1 MPIRSIVPLMFTRS
15 IRLSVASAVAAGT
28 LLAAAG
34 AASAVGPGTF
44 TRITNPSGTTTFK
57 FDGKHP
63 SNNHLI
69 VSGQTSADVTSVD
82 IDCILTG
89 PAGRSD
95 QALATGVPVTG
106 GAFSSVAPVSSLMS
120 NCRLRAIPSGVD
132 PLNDYI
138 GSYAGPIL
146 YMSGAVYN
154 TTGSTTYGYTA
165 LASQGDGLAAVF
177 DAAQC
182 GPAISTTIE
191 PPGMQLLGTG
201 STNCAFT
208 LPSSNVTAG
217 SATAS
222 AIKVGGHNAY
232 LPFSVHGFLNGTQ
245 ALGLPQTALA
255 TTLTRS
261 ANGDVTVTESAP
273 LKRCSVNDTYPP
285 THTSC
290 PSLVNTGVTFTRTL
304 NLFRGDHQIRVRD
317 AFISSDGH
325 AHTIS
330 LQYQGSIASPETG
343 AVGYTF
349 PGGSSTFHKTALNQV
364 VTGLGTKANTMF
376 VRSDLDSV
384 EGDPEADT
392 LGLTWSRAPQKV
404 LFSGST
410 VNVFALPY
418 ALSVPANGAAHLG
431 FAYSTR
437 VETKDAKT
445 LAAIAVNEMVNA
457 PTISSPSN
465 GAVIKGQTTT
475 VKGSVT
481 LGANGLPTNVVV
493 NGHAAPL
500 TQVSARAETYSVTFS
515 ESLGKHTV
523 KVTAKDVAGNT
534 RSKSISVTNV
544 GS

>member
-1 MPIRSIVPLMFTRS
+1 MFTRA

-34 AASAVGPGTF
+34 GASGVGPGTF

-57 FDGKHP
+57 FDGEHP

-69 VSGQTSADVTSVD
+69 VSGETSADVTSVD
-82 IDCILTG
+82 IDCILIT
-89 PAGRSD
+89 PHGRSD
-95 QALATGVPVTG
+95 QALASAVPVTG
-106 GAFSSVAPVSSLMS
+106 GAFSTVASISSLMS

-132 PLNDYI
+132 PLSDYI
-138 GSYAGPIL
+138 GSFAGPIL

-154 TTGSTTYGYTA
+154 KAGSITYGYTA
-165 LASQGDGLAAVF
+165 LASQGDGVAAAF

-182 GPAISTTIE
+182 GPAISATIE
-191 PPGMQLLGTG
+191 PPAMQLLGTG
-201 STNCAFT
+201 SQSCAFS
-208 LPSSNVTAG
+208 LPSSNVTAS

-232 LPFSVHGFLNGTQ
+232 LPFSVRTFLNGTR
-245 ALGLPQTALA
+245 ALALPQTALA

-273 LKRCSVNDTYPP
+273 LKRCSVDDTYPP

-290 PSLVNTGVTFTRTL
+290 PSLMDTGVKFTRTL

-317 AFISSDGH
+317 AFISSD
-325 AHTIS
+325 AHSHTVG
-330 LQYQGSIASPETG
+330 LQYRGQIASPDTG

-410 VNVFALPY
+410 VNTFALPY
-418 ALSVPANGAAHLG
+418 ALNVPANGAAHLG
-431 FAYSTR
+431 FAYSKR

-457 PTISSPSN
+457 PTISSPAN
-465 GAVIKGQTTT
+465 GAVIHGQTTT
-475 VKGSVT
+475 VKGNVT

-500 TQVSARAETYSVTFS
+500 TKVSATKETYSASFS
-515 ESLGKHTV
+515 ESLGKHTIN
-523 KVTAKDVAGNT
+523 VTAKDVAGNT
-534 RSKSISVTNV
+534 KSKSISVTNA
-544 GS
+544 GP